1 MTVRGLGVLVCIGL
15 WGCTGGNV
23 TDPTQVVFPEHDV
36 SFTQHVRPFL
46 TLSCAFSGCH
56 GDVNPGGGV
65 RMTTYF
71 TLFADRANLVV
82 PGKPD
87 ESLLIQV
94 LDQRIPHR
102 FDVISRVAPA
112 QLQGLRTWIEEG
124 ALNN

>member
-1 MTVRGLGVLVCIGL
+1 
-15 WGCTGGNV
+15 
-23 TDPTQVVFPEHDV
+23 
-36 SFTQHVRPFL
+36 
-46 TLSCAFSGCH
+46 
-56 GDVNPGGGV
+56 
-65 RMTTYF
+65 MTTYY

-102 FDVISRVAPA
+102 FDIISRVTPD